1 MATTDPVGQ
10 FVVCDAGPLI
20 HLDELRCLDLLAE
33 FETVLVPSAVWI
45 EVARHRPAVLVSPG
59 VPLRRVTVS
68 LPWTPALEVLS
79 QALSL
84 HLGEM
89 EALQV
94 ACEQQVGLLL
104 TDDTAARLAARNLGL
119 LVHGTLGLLIRA
131 VRRGQR
137 SRDQVLS
144 VLRSV
149 PDQSTLHI
157 KSDLLDEIIRQVTES
172 TR

>member
-1 MATTDPVGQ
+1 MVTTDPAAQ
-10 FVVCDAGPLI
+10 IVVCDAGPLI
-20 HLDELRCLDLLAE
+20 HLDELDCLDLLDD
-33 FETVLVPSAVWI
+33 FESVLVPSAVWI
-45 EVARHRPAVLVSPG
+45 EVARHRPAALVSPS
-59 VPLRRVTVS
+59 VLLRRVTVS
-68 LPWTPALEVLS
+68 LPLFPELEVLS

-84 HLGEM
+84 HRGEM

-94 ACEQQVGLLL
+94 ASEQQVSLLL

-119 LVHGTLGLLIRA
+119 RVHGTLGLLIRA

-149 PDQSTLHI
+149 PNQSTLHI

-172 TR
+172 TP